1 MYTSRIIILRF
12 ENRCKYPIL
21 EKKKKKK
28 KKKKLIKFVNI
39 FFLEKNKI
47 VKEEVCTVYKKRV
60 LPKEDIL

>member
-28 KKKKLIKFVNI
+28 KNTFRKVANLLVLEIINI
-39 FFLEKNKI
+39 LKD
-47 VKEEVCTVYKKRV
+47 EVCTVYKKRV